1 MICHALFLLLLPLN
15 LSTTI
20 WWYAET
26 SEEAAA
32 VTNFVYT
39 LCNVESFLLVLL
51 STLFVSFHA
60 GANVV
65 GQPNN
70 NVTTE
75 GPIRFYNRDEPY
87 YAFTNFY
94 PAPIVV
100 DGKQWP
106 TTEHY
111 FQAQKFIGT
120 PFTEVIRN
128 FQRPREAF
136 DLSRNPA
143 VSRWRRKDWEEV
155 KVDIMRKALL
165 AKFTQHRDL
174 RQLLLKTKD
183 NMLIEHTP
191 YDNFWGDGG
200 DGNGQNKLGMLLM
213 EIRFDLKNSRKLS
226 RSSSVETATKVCR
239 EVLQR
244 STSVENGSPI
254 RNSGSSSSLMDQ
266 SNAAT
271 DGTKT
276 CEGDRSGKPDKAMQQ
291 LGSSNGTLKHQSSP
305 QSGSQSHADGRQENA
320 EVPVANLIDLN
331 ESEPEKTELDSLIIA
346 DLENISESLDKP
358 LQPTS
363 STVDNSQ
370 ITASE
375 SHTDTKERSVLE
387 EPEKMDT
394 TVTTP
399 NTTQSNDSQ
408 SPTCAARGITNSGVG
423 QSGNAEPP
431 AAGKEQENMD
441 TN

>member
-1 MICHALFLLLLPLN
+1 MICRALFLLLLPLN
-15 LSTTI
+15 LSTTS
-20 WWYAET
+20 WWYTEA

-32 VTNFVYT
+32 VTNFVYR
-39 LCNVESFLLVLL
+39 LCNVGSFLLVLL

-136 DLSRNPA
+136 DLSRKPA

-244 STSVENGSPI
+244 STSIENGSPI
-254 RNSGSSSSLMDQ
+254 RSSGSSSSLMDQ
-266 SNAAT
+266 SNVAT
-271 DGTKT
+271 DGKKNHK
-276 CEGDRSGKPDKAMQQ
+276 GDLCGKPDETLQQ
-291 LGSSNGTLKHQSSP
+291 LGSSNDTLKHQSSP
-305 QSGSQSHADGRQENA
+305 QSRPQLPADGGQQTN

-331 ESEPEKTELDSLIIA
+331 EAEHEKTDA
-346 DLENISESLDKP
+346 DRLLMADQANLPESLDVP
-358 LQPTS
+358 IQPASLTL
-363 STVDNSQ
+363 TNSQ
-370 ITASE
+370 NTALE
-375 SHTDTKERSVLE
+375 SHTNTNKKSALE
-387 EPEKMDT
+387 EPDKMDT
-394 TVTTP
+394 TVTIP
-399 NTTQSNDSQ
+399 NAARSNDSQ
-408 SPTCAARGITNSGVG
+408 SPTHAASGMTNSGVG
-423 QSGNAEPP
+423 QSVNTEPP
-431 AAGKEQENMD
+431 TAGKEQEEMD
-441 TN
+441 IN